1 MTVSR
6 KSKTGSAAGS
16 VSLSYSESE
25 NNLGNSRVKVSELI
39 KIQDGPGEID
49 IAEAQQ
55 TNIDDGIEDH
65 ASEEDN
71 GNWSEPVYSQD
82 SKDRSFD

>member
-16 VSLSYSESE
+16 VSMSYSESE

-39 KIQDGPGEID
+39 KIEDGPAETD
-49 IAEAQQ
+49 IAE
-55 TNIDDGIEDH
+55 
-65 ASEEDN
+65 
-71 GNWSEPVYSQD
+71 V
-82 SKDRSFD
+82 